1 MKTHS
6 FKARILILL
15 TLAIIVLL
23 GAFVFSFYRSQ
34 QKHMTNEV
42 ASKLQYVEE
51 LYMGQLNTDA
61 NMMGAVLDVLLADEQ
76 LKAAMKA
83 EDRKGLFDRSVMI
96 FEKLNFRHGLT
107 HLYFTG
113 PDRVNV
119 LRVHKPDK
127 RGDEINRYTTLQA
140 QKTATTSY
148 GIELGPLGTFTL
160 RVVEPWYDNR
170 QLIGYV
176 ELGEEIEHIT
186 RKLHDILGV
195 EIYVV
200 IEKKFL
206 DRKGWQTGMRMLGR
220 NADWDRFPS
229 VVMIDQTQDV
239 FPESLAGF
247 LAEEQHTSKVTD
259 VKVSFNDRHYRS
271 RFIHMD
277 DASGRGVGDMVVMT
291 DVTDMVADLRAT
303 VLVISVICL
312 AVGGILFILFYIFIA
327 KTEKILEKKYG
338 RK

>member
-1 MKTHS
+1 MKTYNL
-6 FKARILILL
+6 KVRILFPL
-15 TLAIIVLL
+15 TLAMVSLL
-23 GAFVFSFYRSQ
+23 GTFVFSFHWSQKKLLTNNIDSNLRS
-34 QKHMTNEV
+34 
-42 ASKLQYVEE
+42 VEE
-51 LYMGQLNTDA
+51 LFIGQLKSDA
-61 NMMGAVLDVLLADEQ
+61 GMMGAVIHVLTQDEH
-76 LKAAMKA
+76 LKVAMKA
-83 EDRKGLFDRSVMI
+83 EDRKALHDRAATLFGS
-96 FEKLNFRHGLT
+96 LNEGHDIT

-127 RGDEINRYTTLQA
+127 YGDEINRFTTLQA
-140 QKTATTSY
+140 EKTGVTSH

-160 RVVEPWYDNR
+160 RVVEPWYDGD

-200 IEKKFL
+200 IEKKHL
-206 DRKGWQTGMRMLGR
+206 DRDGWETGMRMLGR
-220 NADWDRFPS
+220 SAQWDRFPS
-229 VVMIDQTQDV
+229 VVMVDQTQNL

-247 LAEEQHTSKVTD
+247 LAEEHHTSEVTD

-277 DASGRGVGDMVVMT
+277 DASGRGVGNMVVMT

-303 VLVISVICL
+303 IFVISVICL
-312 AVGGILFILFYIFIA
+312 SVGGILFIMFYISIG
-327 KTEKILEKKYG
+327 KTEKILEKK
-338 RK
+338 